1 MRGSLDD
8 GSGRRGRRRRRGLLD
23 LPKQEEE
30 EFNALC
36 AAVALFVANSNLAT
50 LLIKSDTLQVHL
62 KIPKRDTHKNRT
74 RGRGV
79 I

>member
-1 MRGSLDD
+1 MQGSLDD
-8 GSGRRGRRRRRGLLD
+8 GRGRRGRRRGLLD
-23 LPKQEEE
+23 LPNQGEEE

-62 KIPKRDTHKNRT
+62 KIPKRDTHKNRA